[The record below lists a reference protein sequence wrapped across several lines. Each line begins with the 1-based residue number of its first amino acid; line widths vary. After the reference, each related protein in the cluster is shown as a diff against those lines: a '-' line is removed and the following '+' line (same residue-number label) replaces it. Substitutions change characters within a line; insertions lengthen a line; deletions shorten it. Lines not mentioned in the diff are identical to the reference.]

1 MNYKE
6 LNSFI
11 KRYATHYKTKTAM
24 LLTGDWGSGKS
35 YYINKTLCPY
45 LKKHKVQCVVVS
57 LYGVDNLSEL
67 SKRIYLRLR
76 LPILSKK
83 SEVKEYASI
92 IGHSIVDNALSLKG
106 LNIGDSENQLVKLYE
121 SVNLKGVLI
130 IFEDIERSSID
141 ILMLL
146 GYINGLVEYDGAKA
160 LLVANEKEILGQN
173 QNSSD
178 YDYTKVLT
186 SQKNETEDTVEDDR
200 QIRYLRMKEKTIGD
214 TIQFNADIIES
225 VRSILNE
232 YSSEWIDAIS
242 QDDEI
247 EKIAGIV
254 RSYCNSNLR
263 TLIYALQKCDDIF
276 SSPDV
281 GQRFEA
287 AFYQVALEGTLIIS
301 KKFLCSDIPRWEGTN
316 CISVQ
321 LGEPKSP
328 VFRFVFDYLQTNTF
342 NVEDIIATS
351 VEYVDYCCFERN
363 ATRDRDPDLY
373 VLDNFHVLKES
384 EVRTALD
391 NIQNKLKKT
400 NYLSI
405 YAYEQLALKVIRAG
419 KVIGFDA
426 DSICSQMISNTK
438 KMCRTHPSS
447 SQEIIWG
454 LTTKISDDTE
464 VMNKYQEFMK
474 RFAEAI
480 DNSNRKI
487 IFSYNPEDI
496 DDFYHYIR
504 QHKHIYITQQHFISI
519 LDNRK
524 LVLMLMKCTA
534 EEISSFRSI
543 LLSAYDGAAKD
554 AYDDSD
560 KDALKDLLG
569 RLEKITPEKVN
580 WDKIQWLQIDYL
592 KSNISEFIAK
602 IW

>member
-1 MNYKE
+1 MNYNE

-11 KRYATHYKTKTAM
+11 KRYATEYKTKTAM
-24 LLTGDWGSGKS
+24 LLTGNWGSGKS

-76 LPILSKK
+76 LPTLSKK

-106 LNIGDSENQLVKLYE
+106 LNIGISETQLVKLYE

-173 QNSSD
+173 HESSD
-178 YDYTKVLT
+178 YDYLKAFT
-186 SQKNETEDTVEDDR
+186 SQTKENEEPVEDER
-200 QIRYLRMKEKTIGD
+200 LIRYLRMKEKTIGD
-214 TIQFNADIIES
+214 TIQFNADIVES
-225 VRSILNE
+225 ARSIIKE
-232 YSSEWIDAIS
+232 YTSNWINAIS

-247 EKIAGIV
+247 DKIAGIL
-254 RSYCNSNLR
+254 RSYCNNNLR

-276 SSPDV
+276 SATDSS
-281 GQRFEA
+281 QRFEA
-287 AFYQVALEGTLIIS
+287 TFYQVALEGALIIS

-316 CISVQ
+316 YISVQ

-328 VFRFVFDYLQTNTF
+328 VFRFVFDYLLTNTF
-342 NVEDIIATS
+342 NVDDIIATS

-363 ATRDRDPDLY
+363 ATRERDPDLFI
-373 VLDNFHVLKES
+373 LDNFHVLKES
-384 EVRTALD
+384 EVRTALY

-400 NYLSI
+400 DYLSI
-405 YAYEQLALKVIRAG
+405 YAYERLALKVIRTG
-419 KVIGFDA
+419 KVIGFDT
-426 DSICSQMISNTK
+426 DPICAQMISNTK

-454 LTTKISDDTE
+454 LISKISYDTE
-464 VMNKYQEFMK
+464 VMNKYQDFMK

-480 DNSNRKI
+480 DNSNKNV
-487 IFSYNPEDI
+487 IFSYKPEDI
-496 DDFYHYIR
+496 ESFYHYVR
-504 QHKHIYITQQHFISI
+504 QHKHIYMSQHHFISN

-524 LVLMLMKCTA
+524 LVSMLINCTA
-534 EEISSFRSI
+534 EEISRFRSI
-543 LLSAYDGAAKD
+543 LRSVYDGATKET
-554 AYDDSD
+554 YDDSD
-560 KDALKDLLG
+560 KDALNDLLG
-569 RLEKITPEKVN
+569 RLEKIAPEKSN
-580 WDKIQWLQIDYL
+580 WDKIQWMQIDYM
-592 KSNISEFIAK
+592 KQNITEFIRK
-602 IW
+602 LR

>member
-11 KRYATHYKTKTAM
+11 KRYATEYKTKTAM

-57 LYGVDNLSEL
+57 LYGVDNLTEL

-76 LPILSKK
+76 LPTLSKK

-106 LNIGDSENQLVKLYE
+106 LNIGISETQLVKLYE

-141 ILMLL
+141 TLMLL
-146 GYINGLVEYDGAKA
+146 GYINGLVEYDGAKV

-173 QNSSD
+173 HESSD
-178 YDYTKVLT
+178 YDYLKAFT
-186 SQKNETEDTVEDDR
+186 SQTNENEEPVEDER
-200 QIRYLRMKEKTIGD
+200 VIRYLRMKEKTIGD
-214 TIQFNADIIES
+214 TIQFNADIVES
-225 VRSILNE
+225 VRSIIKE
-232 YSSEWIDAIS
+232 YTSKWINAIS

-247 EKIAGIV
+247 DKIAGIV
-254 RSYCNSNLR
+254 RSYCNNNLR

-276 SSPDV
+276 SSADI
-281 GQRFEA
+281 GKRFET
-287 AFYQVALEGTLIIS
+287 AFYQVALEGALIIS

-316 CISVQ
+316 YISVQ

-328 VFRFVFDYLQTNTF
+328 VFRFVFDYLLTNTF
-342 NVEDIIATS
+342 NVDDIIATS

-363 ATRDRDPDLY
+363 ATRERDPDLFI
-373 VLDNFHVLKES
+373 LDNFRVLKES
-384 EVRTALD
+384 EVRTALY

-400 NYLSI
+400 DYLSI

-419 KVIGFDA
+419 KVIGFDT
-426 DSICSQMISNTK
+426 DPICTQMISNTK

-454 LTTKISDDTE
+454 LISKISYDTE
-464 VMNKYQEFMK
+464 VMNKYQDFMK

-480 DNSNRKI
+480 DNSNKNVS
-487 IFSYNPEDI
+487 FSYKPEDI
-496 DDFYHYIR
+496 ESFYHYVR
-504 QHKHIYITQQHFISI
+504 QHKHIYMTQHHFISN

-524 LVLMLMKCTA
+524 LVSMLMNCTA

-543 LLSAYDGAAKD
+543 LLSVYDGATKET
-554 AYDDSD
+554 YDNSD
-560 KDALKDLLG
+560 KEALNDLLG
-569 RLEKITPEKVN
+569 KLEKINPEKSN
-580 WDKIQWLQIDYL
+580 WDKIQWMQIDSL
-592 KSNISEFIAK
+592 KFVLSELITK
-602 IW
+602 I

>member
-11 KRYATHYKTKTAM
+11 KRYATEYKTKTAM

-76 LPILSKK
+76 LPTLSKK

-106 LNIGDSENQLVKLYE
+106 LNIGISETQLVKLYE

-173 QNSSD
+173 HESSD
-178 YDYTKVLT
+178 YDYLKAFT
-186 SQKNETEDTVEDDR
+186 SQTKENEEPVEDER
-200 QIRYLRMKEKTIGD
+200 LIRYLRMKEKTIGD
-214 TIQFNADIIES
+214 TIHFNADIVES
-225 VRSILNE
+225 VRSIIKE
-232 YSSEWIDAIS
+232 YTSNWINAIS

-247 EKIAGIV
+247 DKIAGIL
-254 RSYCNSNLR
+254 RSYCNNNLR

-276 SSPDV
+276 SATDSS
-281 GQRFEA
+281 QRFEA
-287 AFYQVALEGTLIIS
+287 AFYQVALEGALIIS

-316 CISVQ
+316 YISVQ

-328 VFRFVFDYLQTNTF
+328 VFRFVFDYLLTNTF
-342 NVEDIIATS
+342 KVDDIIATS
-351 VEYVDYCCFERN
+351 DEYVDYCCFERN
-363 ATRDRDPDLY
+363 ATRERDPDLFI
-373 VLDNFHVLKES
+373 LDNFHVMKES
-384 EVRTALD
+384 EVRTALY

-400 NYLSI
+400 DYLSI

-419 KVIGFDA
+419 KVIGFDT
-426 DSICSQMISNTK
+426 DPICAQMISDTK
-438 KMCRTHPSS
+438 TMCRTHPSS

-454 LTTKISDDTE
+454 LTSKISDDTE
-464 VMNKYQEFMK
+464 VMNKYQDFMK

-480 DNSNRKI
+480 DNSNKNV
-487 IFSYNPEDI
+487 IFSYKPEDI
-496 DDFYHYIR
+496 ESFYHYVR
-504 QHKHIYITQQHFISI
+504 QHKHIYVSQHHFISN

-524 LVLMLMKCTA
+524 LVSMLINCTA
-534 EEISSFRSI
+534 EEISSFRNI
-543 LLSAYDGAAKD
+543 LFSVYDGATKET
-554 AYDDSD
+554 YDDSD
-560 KDALKDLLG
+560 KDALNDLLG
-569 RLEKITPEKVN
+569 RLEKIAPEKSN
-580 WDKIQWLQIDYL
+580 WDKIQWMQIDYM
-592 KSNISEFIAK
+592 KQNITEFIRK
-602 IW
+602 LR

>member
-11 KRYATHYKTKTAM
+11 KRYATQYKTKTAM

-76 LPILSKK
+76 LPTLSKK

-106 LNIGDSENQLVKLYE
+106 LNIGISENQLVKLYE

-173 QNSSD
+173 HESSD
-178 YDYTKVLT
+178 YDYAKAFT
-186 SQKNETEDTVEDDR
+186 SQTKENEEPVEDER
-200 QIRYLRMKEKTIGD
+200 LIRYLRMKEKTIGD

-225 VRSILNE
+225 VRSIIKE
-232 YSSEWIDAIS
+232 YTSDWINAIS

-247 EKIAGIV
+247 EKIAGIL
-254 RSYCNSNLR
+254 RSYCNYNLR

-276 SSPDV
+276 SATDAS
-281 GQRFEA
+281 QKFEA
-287 AFYQVALEGTLIIS
+287 AFYQVALEGALILS

-316 CISVQ
+316 YISVQ

-328 VFRFVFDYLQTNTF
+328 VFRFVFDYLLTNTF
-342 NVEDIIATS
+342 IVDDIIATS

-363 ATRDRDPDLY
+363 ATRERDPDLF

-384 EVRTALD
+384 EVRTALY

-400 NYLSI
+400 DYLSI

-419 KVIGFDA
+419 KVIGFDT
-426 DSICSQMISNTK
+426 DPICTQMISNTK

-454 LTTKISDDTE
+454 LMSKISDDTE
-464 VMNKYQEFMK
+464 VMNKYHEFMMK
-474 RFAEAI
+474 FAEAI
-480 DNSNRKI
+480 DNSNKNVC
-487 IFSYNPEDI
+487 FSYKPEDI
-496 DDFYHYIR
+496 ESFYHYVR
-504 QHKHIYITQQHFISI
+504 QHKHIYMTQHHFISN

-524 LVLMLMKCTA
+524 LVSMLMNCTA

-543 LLSAYDGAAKD
+543 LLSVYDGATKET
-554 AYDDSD
+554 YDDSD
-560 KDALKDLLG
+560 KEALNDLLG
-569 RLEKITPEKVN
+569 RLGKINPEKSN
-580 WDKIQWLQIDYL
+580 WDKIQWMQIDYL
-592 KSNISEFIAK
+592 KFNLSEFITK
-602 IW
+602 I

>member
-11 KRYATHYKTKTAM
+11 KRYATEYKTKTAM

-76 LPILSKK
+76 LPTLSKK

-106 LNIGDSENQLVKLYE
+106 LNIGISETQLVKLYE

-173 QNSSD
+173 HESSD
-178 YDYTKVLT
+178 YDYLKAFT
-186 SQKNETEDTVEDDR
+186 SQTKENEEPVEDER
-200 QIRYLRMKEKTIGD
+200 LIRYLRMKEKTIGD
-214 TIQFNADIIES
+214 TIQFNADIVES
-225 VRSILNE
+225 VRSIIKE
-232 YSSEWIDAIS
+232 YTSNWINAIS

-247 EKIAGIV
+247 DKIAGIL
-254 RSYCNSNLR
+254 RSYCNNNLR

-276 SSPDV
+276 SATDSS
-281 GQRFEA
+281 QRFEA
-287 AFYQVALEGTLIIS
+287 AFYQVALEGALIIT

-316 CISVQ
+316 YISVQ

-328 VFRFVFDYLQTNTF
+328 VFRFVFDYLLTNTF
-342 NVEDIIATS
+342 NVDDIIATS

-363 ATRDRDPDLY
+363 ATRERDPDLFI
-373 VLDNFHVLKES
+373 LDNFHVLKES
-384 EVRTALD
+384 EVRTALY

-400 NYLSI
+400 DYLSI

-419 KVIGFDA
+419 KVIGFDT
-426 DSICSQMISNTK
+426 DPICAQMISNTK

-454 LTTKISDDTE
+454 LISKISDDTE
-464 VMNKYQEFMK
+464 VMNKYQDFMK

-480 DNSNRKI
+480 DNSNKNVS
-487 IFSYNPEDI
+487 FSYKPEDI
-496 DDFYHYIR
+496 ESFYHYVR
-504 QHKHIYITQQHFISI
+504 QHKHIYMSQHHFISN

-524 LVLMLMKCTA
+524 LVSMLINCTA

-543 LLSAYDGAAKD
+543 LLSVYDGATIET
-554 AYDDSD
+554 YDDSD
-560 KDALKDLLG
+560 KEALNDLLG
-569 RLEKITPEKVN
+569 RLGKIIPEKSN
-580 WDKIQWLQIDYL
+580 WDKIQWMQIDYL
-592 KSNISEFIAK
+592 KFNLSEFITK
-602 IW
+602 T

>member
-11 KRYATHYKTKTAM
+11 KRYATEYKTKTAM

-76 LPILSKK
+76 LPTLSKK

-106 LNIGDSENQLVKLYE
+106 LNIGISETQLVKLYE

-173 QNSSD
+173 HESSD
-178 YDYTKVLT
+178 YDYLKAFT
-186 SQKNETEDTVEDDR
+186 SQTKENEEPVEDER
-200 QIRYLRMKEKTIGD
+200 LIRYLRMKEKTIGD
-214 TIQFNADIIES
+214 TIHFNADIVES
-225 VRSILNE
+225 VRSIIKE
-232 YSSEWIDAIS
+232 YTSNWINAIS

-247 EKIAGIV
+247 DKIAGIL
-254 RSYCNSNLR
+254 RSYCNNNLR
-263 TLIYALQKCDDIF
+263 TLIYALQKCDDICSATD
-276 SSPDV
+276 SS
-281 GQRFEA
+281 QRFEA
-287 AFYQVALEGTLIIS
+287 AFYQVALEGALIIS

-316 CISVQ
+316 YISVQ

-328 VFRFVFDYLQTNTF
+328 VFRFVFDYLLTNTF
-342 NVEDIIATS
+342 KVDDIIATS
-351 VEYVDYCCFERN
+351 DEYVDYCCFERN
-363 ATRDRDPDLY
+363 ATRERDPDLFI
-373 VLDNFHVLKES
+373 LDNFHVMKES
-384 EVRTALD
+384 EVRTALY

-400 NYLSI
+400 DYLSI

-419 KVIGFDA
+419 KVIGFDT
-426 DSICSQMISNTK
+426 DPICAQMISDTK
-438 KMCRTHPSS
+438 TMCRTHPSS

-454 LTTKISDDTE
+454 LTSKISDDTE
-464 VMNKYQEFMK
+464 VMNKYQDFMK

-480 DNSNRKI
+480 DNSNKNV
-487 IFSYNPEDI
+487 IFSYKPEDI
-496 DDFYHYIR
+496 ESFYHYVR
-504 QHKHIYITQQHFISI
+504 QHKHIYVSQHHFISN

-524 LVLMLMKCTA
+524 LVSMLINCTA
-534 EEISSFRSI
+534 EEISSFRNI
-543 LLSAYDGAAKD
+543 LFSVYDGATKET
-554 AYDDSD
+554 YDDSD
-560 KDALKDLLG
+560 KDALNDLLG
-569 RLEKITPEKVN
+569 RLEKIAPEKSN
-580 WDKIQWLQIDYL
+580 WDKIQWMQIDYM
-592 KSNISEFIAK
+592 KQNITEFIRK
-602 IW
+602 LR